1 LALTL
6 IEAAKTV
13 SGDVVRSA
21 VIQIYGESSEI
32 MGAIPFG
39 DIAGNAYKYNVE
51 QTLPGI
57 AFRGLNEGFPES
69 TGIINPRIETL
80 AIAGGDVDVDKHIIR
95 CMGAGQRAA
104 QTSMKIKAL
113 SHNMSDTII
122 NGDSSVNPKAFDG
135 LKVRLT
141 GSQVISNNAA
151 ADGGPLSLAKLDQ
164 AIAQT
169 DMPTH
174 IIASKAVK
182 LKLTAA
188 ARTPAVTGYIVHE
201 KNAMG
206 VPVMFYN
213 GLPILVADA
222 SSDLFASI
230 ASNEPYTGG
239 GTPDG
244 QSLYVVS
251 FMEGYVQGIQS
262 STPIVTDL
270 GELDA
275 KPVMRLRI
283 EWDISLAVLHP
294 RAATRLRDI
303 DAALAVVV

>member
-1 LALTL
+1 MALTL
-6 IEAAKTV
+6 IEAAKSV
-13 SGDVVRSA
+13 SGDVVRSS
-21 VIQIYGESSEI
+21 VIQIYGESSQI

-69 TGIINPRIETL
+69 TGIINPKIETL

-104 QTSMKIKAL
+104 QTSMKLKAL
-113 SHNMSDTII
+113 AHSMSDTVI
-122 NGDSSVNPKAFDG
+122 NGDSSVNPKGFDG

-141 GSQVISNNAA
+141 GPQVISNNSA
-151 ADGGPLSLAKLDQ
+151 ADGGALSLMKVDQ

-169 DMPTH
+169 DSPTH
-174 IIASKAVK
+174 IITSKAVK

-188 ARTPAVTGYIVHE
+188 SRTPGVTGYIVHE
-201 KNAMG
+201 RQQIGA
-206 VPVMFYN
+206 PIMFYN
-213 GLPILVADA
+213 GLPLLEADG
-222 SSDLFASI
+222 SSDVYASI

-239 GTPDG
+239 GNPDG

-251 FMEGYVQGIQS
+251 FMEGMVQGLQS
-262 STPIVTDL
+262 GTPIVTDL

-283 EWDISLAVLHP
+283 EWDISLAILHP

-303 DAALAVVV
+303 DASLAIVP